1 MKVIL
6 TREKFFTPSSSPT
19 GRKKERTRESRGK
32 KEMDGCFL
40 WLPPYDSS
48 QFLYL
53 MIPSSSSLVDDDDGG
68 CDEEDEEDVIFFLLF
83 SFLLIPSDFSFT
95 SHLLPLLVIHFLLR
109 QMTRSGR

>member
-53 MIPSSSSLVDDDDGG
+53 MIPSSSSLVDDDGG

-95 SHLLPLLVIHFLLR
+95 SHLLPLLVIHFPLR